1 MTAVL
6 SILLVCAGG
15 GVAAHA
21 ISDMET
27 GHQWHSL
34 PTDVAVL
41 VMSGLVFLAGMLLY

>member
-1 MTAVL
+1 VIAVL
-6 SILLVCAGG
+6 SILLVCSGG

-21 ISDMET
+21 ISDIEM

-34 PTDVAVL
+34 PMDVAVL